1 MTLGNTTVRTEMAS
15 FLVVLDNYTLLTDG
29 SYAPVIL
36 RLAWHSAGT
45 FDKETG
51 TGGR

>member
-1 MTLGNTTVRTEMAS
+1 MVNTSEC
-15 FLVVLDNYTLLTDG
+15 FLSHAGADVLADG

-36 RLAWHSAGT
+36 RLAWHSSGT
-45 FDKETG
+45 YDKDTQ